1 MIFFYF
7 RKDNNDLS
15 VVLLADSFLLQ
26 LPLEALSFLQHRAVV
41 SVTRDFSL
49 QMLYNRM
56 VKFISVDE
64 AGKGRGKKKE
74 KKKKKKRGLSGSRT
88 RDLSHPKRE
97 SYH

>member
-1 MIFFYF
+1 M
-7 RKDNNDLS
+7 
-15 VVLLADSFLLQ
+15 LLADSFLLQ

-74 KKKKKKRGLSGSRT
+74 KKKEKKKGLV
-88 RDLSHPKRE
+88 RE
-97 SYH
+97 SNPGPLAPEARIIPLDQQAVV